1 MQTCI
6 TTSTCKITSFSLIRT
21 YLLLSP
27 KHSTYISIMVSTCG
41 DSEYLAEL
49 DDLVIGDGYMRTP
62 EKGFQLALKVELD
75 RERVAKWAKE
85 VVIGIEVSVITGFR
99 VRADAIGRVWCRF
112 R

>member
-1 MQTCI
+1 
-6 TTSTCKITSFSLIRT
+6 
-21 YLLLSP
+21 
-27 KHSTYISIMVSTCG
+27 MVSTCG
-41 DSEYLAEL
+41 DSECLAEL

-85 VVIGIEVSVITGFR
+85 VVIGIEVSVIAGFR